1 MVVPTK
7 KLSRA
12 RYKKRRYQK
21 EKLVNLQLQPCKNC
35 GYLKLAHRVCP
46 ECGFYKGRF
55 VKSFKKTKDQKQKT
69 KI

>member
-7 KLSRA
+7 KLSRS

-21 EKLVNLQLQPCKNC
+21 EKVKKIQLQRCKNC
-35 GYLKLAHRVCP
+35 GQMALPHRVCP

-55 VKSFKKTKDQKQKT
+55 VINFKKEKKKS
-69 KI
+69 K